1 MHESGQYGGSL
12 VVTNV
17 NIRPVAGGAVGRGS
31 IVVRNGRISEIRGDA
46 DVDAAKE
53 RDRRGAVRSQ
63 AAIERP
69 SRETET
75 GVPVIDGTD
84 CTAIPGLVDTH
95 VHLSLPGDLS
105 FDRAMASH
113 PSELALRAPANALR
127 TLQAGATT
135 VRDAGEIHG
144 IVTSM
149 RRLVDQR
156 MLVAPRIVGSG
167 QVIVM
172 TGGHGYFLGREADG
186 VDEVRKATREQLK
199 GGADWVK
206 LMGSAGFAKT
216 DERAKSPQLD
226 LDELRVAV
234 REGEKAGK
242 PTMAHAHPAVA
253 IKDAV
258 RAGVRS
264 VEHCSFPDD
273 EAIELMLEHDV
284 TMVPTFTVYWEMMR
298 ASDSTVPKA
307 VVTAVE
313 AAWEEKLSCF
323 QAALAAGVRVA
334 CGTDSGPPSA
344 PHGNVAREL
353 QLLVEAGMSPER
365 ALETATL
372 ESARLLGLEHAIGT
386 IEVGKQADF
395 VLLGGD
401 PIEDVASYRRVE
413 LVVKDG
419 FVVTRSKR

>member
-1 MHESGQYGGSL
+1 
-12 VVTNV
+12 
-17 NIRPVAGGAVGRGS
+17 
-31 IVVRNGRISEIRGDA
+31 
-46 DVDAAKE
+46 
-53 RDRRGAVRSQ
+53 
-63 AAIERP
+63 
-69 SRETET
+69 
-75 GVPVIDGTD
+75 
-84 CTAIPGLVDTH
+84 
-95 VHLSLPGDLS
+95 
-105 FDRAMASH
+105 MASH

-353 QLLVEAGMSPER
+353 QLSVEAGMSRER

-372 ESARLLGLEHAIGT
+372 ESARLLGLEHAIAT

-419 FVVTRSKR
+419 FVVTRS